1 MKGRTPRTLERTI
14 GSALVLGLAMA
25 TAPTEAQDRP
35 GLSAGGAT
43 KPAVYTIGP
52 ADVLQIIV
60 WREPELTRDVTV
72 RFDGMITIPLLG
84 DVSAAGKTPG
94 EVAEALTKGLERFI
108 QTPRVTV
115 GVGQAMSARFYVVGQ
130 VGRSGDF
137 PLSGRTTVL
146 QALALAGGFRDFAK
160 TDEIILV
167 RQDQTV
173 VPVNYK
179 RIADGKDASQNV
191 VLKPGDTLV
200 VP

>member
-1 MKGRTPRTLERTI
+1 MKRMTPRPLERTI
-14 GSALVLGLAMA
+14 ELALVLGLAMA

-35 GLSAGGAT
+35 GVLPGGAP

-60 WREPELTRDVTV
+60 WREAELTRDVTV

-84 DVSAAGKTPG
+84 DVPAAGKTPG

-115 GVGQAMSARFYVVGQ
+115 GIGQAMSARFYVVGQ